1 MSLGLRL
8 TATALAVRR
17 SRFVEALSAF
27 AKAFKTR
34 VEADG
39 GTVESTD
46 CLDTQHKALDFAVTN
61 HVSYLATRYSD
72 RVIADGGTIEDTAEL
87 TTIFTELNPAERG

>member
-1 MSLGLRL
+1 MPRIGTRIGTHIVQRVKAS
-8 TATALAVRR
+8 
-17 SRFVEALSAF
+17 LSAF
-27 AKAFKTR
+27 AKAFKDR
-34 VEADG
+34 VETDG